1 MNSILTLY
9 VPECSFYTLYT
20 ISHPSNARLNS
31 RRSSRDSSGHAIGDP
46 ELSPKSVFL
55 VKTSQ
60 GSLAV

>member
-9 VPECSFYTLYT
+9 VPERSFYTLYT
-20 ISHPSNARLNS
+20 ISHLSDFRLNS
-31 RRSSRDSSGHAIGDP
+31 RRSSRDSSEHTIGDP